1 MKSRIIS
8 ACTLVLFMAAVVIF
22 NRSFPLALNIM
33 VACIAVLAI
42 YELYHA
48 LGMNQQWFL
57 LGPSLL
63 FAGALPFLEPCF
75 FLELTYFAYT
85 VVVFT
90 VLIIQHK
97 HFTFREVGI
106 LYSMTLLVPTALKTL
121 VAVRRYGGEHGMFYV
136 IIAIFAAWV
145 ADVGAF
151 VAGSLWGKHKL
162 CPNISPKK
170 TIEGAIGGFV
180 LDIAAMLV
188 FGAVFQAAFYSV
200 MVSYLPLFI
209 IGAGGAALSILGDLS
224 FSLIKRSCHIKDFS
238 ELIPGHGGVMDR
250 FDSVV
255 FVAPFVLLVVRMLPI
270 IC

>member
-1 MKSRIIS
+1 
-8 ACTLVLFMAAVVIF
+8 
-22 NRSFPLALNIM
+22 
-33 VACIAVLAI
+33 
-42 YELYHA
+42 
-48 LGMNQQWFL
+48 
-57 LGPSLL
+57 
-63 FAGALPFLEPCF
+63 
-75 FLELTYFAYT
+75 
-85 VVVFT
+85 
-90 VLIIQHK
+90 
-97 HFTFREVGI
+97 
-106 LYSMTLLVPTALKTL
+106 
-121 VAVRRYGGEHGMFYV
+121 MFYV